1 MQERNYGIDFLRII
15 SMFMIV
21 ILHILGNGGILASV
35 QIGSSNYHLAWI
47 LEIASYCA
55 VNCYALISAYVG
67 IYSVH
72 KYSNIFYLWLQVIFY
87 TLSITLLFNIL
98 SPSSVTISSWL
109 NALFPISR
117 KQYWY
122 FTAYFCMFFFIPY
135 FTVLLN
141 NLSKKELTTLC
152 LTILIMLCVLP
163 TFAQD
168 DIFQTSYGYSFLW
181 LSSLYI
187 LGGYIR
193 KYTSSFTRIRHKIIM
208 VYPLC
213 IFITWFMQYMID
225 TSPSDITAIFKSGNP
240 LLSYT
245 SPTIF
250 LSAFSLFLFFSNM
263 NIRPFMKKLIKFIA
277 PLSFSVYLI
286 HTQPFFWNKMTNLFV
301 PYASFSPLKLG
312 VSIFST
318 ALFIYISCSSIDFIR
333 NLIFRLLHIR
343 SATQK
348 IDTYITRRLNQ

>member
-1 MQERNYGIDFLRII
+1 
-15 SMFMIV
+15 
-21 ILHILGNGGILASV
+21 
-35 QIGSSNYHLAWI
+35 
-47 LEIASYCA
+47 
-55 VNCYALISAYVG
+55 
-67 IYSVH
+67 
-72 KYSNIFYLWLQVIFY
+72 
-87 TLSITLLFNIL
+87 
-98 SPSSVTISSWL
+98 
-109 NALFPISR
+109 
-117 KQYWY
+117 
-122 FTAYFCMFFFIPY
+122 MFFFIPY

-318 ALFIYISCSSIDFIR
+318 ALFIYISCSSVDFIR

>member
-55 VNCYALISAYVG
+55 VNCYALISGYVG

-168 DIFQTSYGYSFLW
+168 DIFQTSYDIAFSGF
-181 LSSLYI
+181 
-187 LGGYIR
+187 
-193 KYTSSFTRIRHKIIM
+193 H
-208 VYPLC
+208 LC
-213 IFITWFMQYMID
+213 IF
-225 TSPSDITAIFKSGNP
+225 
-240 LLSYT
+240 
-245 SPTIF
+245 
-250 LSAFSLFLFFSNM
+250 
-263 NIRPFMKKLIKFIA
+263 
-277 PLSFSVYLI
+277 
-286 HTQPFFWNKMTNLFV
+286 
-301 PYASFSPLKLG
+301 
-312 VSIFST
+312 
-318 ALFIYISCSSIDFIR
+318 
-333 NLIFRLLHIR
+333 
-343 SATQK
+343 
-348 IDTYITRRLNQ
+348 

>member
-1 MQERNYGIDFLRII
+1 
-15 SMFMIV
+15 
-21 ILHILGNGGILASV
+21 
-35 QIGSSNYHLAWI
+35 
-47 LEIASYCA
+47 
-55 VNCYALISAYVG
+55 
-67 IYSVH
+67 
-72 KYSNIFYLWLQVIFY
+72 
-87 TLSITLLFNIL
+87 
-98 SPSSVTISSWL
+98 
-109 NALFPISR
+109 
-117 KQYWY
+117 
-122 FTAYFCMFFFIPY
+122 
-135 FTVLLN
+135 
-141 NLSKKELTTLC
+141 
-152 LTILIMLCVLP
+152 
-163 TFAQD
+163 
-168 DIFQTSYGYSFLW
+168 
-181 LSSLYI
+181 
-187 LGGYIR
+187 
-193 KYTSSFTRIRHKIIM
+193 M

-225 TSPSDITAIFKSGNP
+225 TSSSDITAIFKSCNP

-263 NIRPFMKKLIKFIA
+263 NIRPYMKKLIKSIA

-318 ALFIYISCSSIDFIR
+318 ALFIYISCSSVDFIR

-348 IDTYITRRLNQ
+348 IDAYITRRLNQ